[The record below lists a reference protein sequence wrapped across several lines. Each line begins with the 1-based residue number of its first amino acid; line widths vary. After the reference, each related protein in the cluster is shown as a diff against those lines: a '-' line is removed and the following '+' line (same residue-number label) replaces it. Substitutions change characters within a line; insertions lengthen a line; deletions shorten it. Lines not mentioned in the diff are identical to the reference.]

1 MELSHRDAKAKGWR
15 DRPRS
20 FAEEIAMFHSEISEA
35 LEAYRLDGEMR
46 TYVGFEGKPE
56 GVPVELAD
64 AIIRIAE
71 ACEHHGMDLAGA
83 IEAKMQYNRTRP
95 YRNGGKGSLT
105 MTSGLATRKTD
116 CMSGHDA
123 FMA

>member
-1 MELSHRDAKAKGWR
+1 MKGTPIMTDTERFDRIDIGIRTLMELSHRDAKAKGWR

-20 FAEEIAMFHSEISEA
+20 FTEEIAMFHSEISEA

-46 TYVGFEGKPE
+46 TYVGFEGKTE

-71 ACEHHGMDLAGA
+71 TCEHHGIDLAGA
-83 IEAKMQYNRTRP
+83 I
-95 YRNGGKGSLT
+95 GSQ
-105 MTSGLATRKTD
+105 
-116 CMSGHDA
+116 DA
-123 FMA
+123 VQPDTAL